1 MKKEHII
8 TFQQLTHYYFYL
20 VLSAVSLQMV
30 LLVVMSSCYVMFT
43 TQYTDR
49 DFTYL
54 TFVQKSTYLI
64 LQLIYINVLPVHF

>member
-8 TFQQLTHYYFYL
+8 TFQQLTHYYLYF
-20 VLSAVSLQMV
+20 VLSAVSLQMI

-43 TQYTDR
+43 TQYTGR
-49 DFTYL
+49 DFKYL